1 MLQTAATPLE
11 ITMAKQKDASDL
23 LHEITCSLCL
33 DIYQEP
39 KRLPCD
45 HVYCRGCL
53 EGLANHSRN
62 GAITCPECRRVAQV
76 ANNDVATTFT
86 TAFQVNRLKELYAK
100 QQKRTVSEKGDIKQQ
115 EVTECQIH
123 KQPIALYCETCD
135 ELICRDCLIATTTHK
150 THEYAYVAASAE
162 KYRQSISA
170 ELESKQQLE
179 ASLSTALAKV
189 KDTKAA
195 IAAQGEALEGE
206 IDTKFQLL
214 ADKLLEEK
222 AHLKRK
228 VGAEIQDKT
237 LRVASQEASL
247 NNAHAELTE
256 TIGLARQASQ
266 EFSDM
271 QLVSDQRKVTQGLK
285 TAVRNIWDLS
295 LEPVDEPNIRCKTI
309 TPEQLQNACRPL
321 NIMFTMADP
330 RKCQAEGQGLTYA
343 DIDKQTIVIL
353 HLADN
358 KGQPSI
364 DTPPIEVRL
373 TNIKE
378 GSSMMGTVAPKSQG
392 QYAITYEAPQRGRH
406 TLSITVSGSHVTG
419 SPFSVYVN
427 KPPTTFA
434 KPVTRIGPLNYPAG
448 LAWSNG
454 KLYVGEHNADR
465 VLVFDHTLNLT
476 QTIEHRE
483 LLTPGEIAVDK
494 EHNVYASTGASNKL
508 HKFNKDGEHLKQVG
522 GFNFANGNRISSQN
536 ELCVCDTEHSKI
548 KVYDTDL
555 NLQRTVTL
563 KSNPYDLHL
572 DDSKNLYITYTKADR
587 IQVLTF
593 DGRPRY
599 QIGKKGSKPGQLNMP
614 VSLQIAGDL
623 LYVTECGN
631 NRVSVFRTSGE
642 FVTTFGEGHLFQPEG
657 IAIDEDGYVYVTSHN
672 ENVLVF

>member
-1 MLQTAATPLE
+1 
-11 ITMAKQKDASDL
+11 MAKEKDASDL

-45 HVYCRGCL
+45 HVYCRDCL

-62 GAITCPECRRVAQV
+62 GAITCPECRSVAQI

-150 THEYAYVAASAE
+150 THEYAYIAASAE

-170 ELESKQQLE
+170 ELESKQQVE
-179 ASLSTALAKV
+179 ASLSTAIAKV
-189 KDTKAA
+189 KDTKSA

-222 AHLKRK
+222 ALLKRK

-271 QLVSDQRKVTQGLK
+271 QLVAEQSNVSQRLRI
-285 TAVRNIWDLS
+285 AVAKIRDLS
-295 LEPVDEPNIRCKTI
+295 LEPVDTADVRCRKMT
-309 TPEQLQNACRPL
+309 LQNLEDVYKQLCH
-321 NIMFTMADP
+321 MFTKVDL
-330 RKCQAEGQGLTYA
+330 RNFQAKGPGLQYA
-343 DIDKQTIVIL
+343 DINKQTTVTL
-353 HLADN
+353 HFVDHTNVDMLA
-358 KGQPSI
+358 
-364 DTPPIEVRL
+364 IEVLL
-373 TNIKE
+373 TNIRH
-378 GSSMMGTVAPKSQG
+378 GTSVMGRVAPKSRG
-392 QYAITYEAPQRGRH
+392 QHAITYKAQQRGRH
-406 TLSITVSGSHVTG
+406 TLSITVNGSHITG

-427 KPPTTFA
+427 KPPTTYA
-434 KPVTRIGPLNYPAG
+434 EPINCIHGLEYPVG

-454 KLYVGEHNADR
+454 KLYVAECRAHK
-465 VLVFDHTLNLT
+465 VLLFDHALNLV
-476 QTIEHRE
+476 QTIEHKE
-483 LLTPGEIAVDK
+483 LQCPYEITVDE
-494 EHNVYASTGASNKL
+494 EHNVYASTGPRNVL

-522 GFNFANGNRISSQN
+522 GFRFVNGNQISSQN
-536 ELCVCDTEHSKI
+536 ELYVCDCQNNRVQ
-548 KVYDTDL
+548 VYDTDL
-555 NLQRTVTL
+555 NLVRTMKQRHTSDDIKFD
-563 KSNPYDLHL
+563 KSGNIYLTDQGNHH
-572 DDSKNLYITYTKADR
+572 IH
-587 IQVLTF
+587 VLTAN
-593 DGRPRY
+593 GRPLRR
-599 QIGKKGSKPGQLNMP
+599 IGKTGSKPDELNEP
-614 VSLQIAGDL
+614 ISLQIAGDL
-623 LYVTECGN
+623 LYVTELKN

-642 FVTTFGEGHLFQPEG
+642 FVATFGEGHLFQPEG
-657 IAIDEDGYVYVTSHN
+657 IAIDEDGYVYVTSHHK
-672 ENVLVF
+672 NVLVF